1 MKTKAVRLYGKNDLR
16 LEEFELPSIK
26 HNEMLVKVIS
36 DSICMSTYKAS
47 IQGKDH
53 KRVPE
58 NIAEHPVIIGHEFC
72 GEVVEVADN
81 LKDLAKP
88 GDKFTIQPALFYKG
102 SLAAPGY
109 SYEYFGGDATYMILP
124 SEVFETNNFLRYES
138 DSFYFGSLSESMSC
152 IVGGFHVNYHSKMG
166 SYKHEMG
173 IVEGGKMAILAG
185 AGPMGLGAI
194 DYALHCDRRPSLL
207 VITDIDAARL
217 ARANEVYPEEYARSI
232 GVDLHYV
239 NMSEHDEKYLMD
251 LAGEGG
257 YNDVY
262 VFAPVKAVV
271 EMADRML
278 GIDGCLNFFSGPTD
292 PNFKAEFNFY
302 NAHYTQTH
310 IAGNTGGNTDD
321 LKEALYMMTG
331 GKVNPSAMIT
341 HIGGLD
347 SVVETT
353 LNLPKIPGGKKLMYV
368 QISLP
373 LVALDD
379 FEKLGQED
387 PMFAKL
393 HELVKKHNGMWNGE
407 AEKFLLANAKSI

>member
-1 MKTKAVRLYGKNDLR
+1 MRTKAVRLHGKSDLR
-16 LEEFELPSIK
+16 LEEFDLPPIK
-26 HNEMLVKVIS
+26 TNEMLVKIVS
-36 DSICMSTYKAS
+36 DSICMSSYKAA
-47 IQGKDH
+47 IQGEDH
-53 KRVPE
+53 KRVPG
-58 NIAEHPVIIGHEFC
+58 NIAEHPIIIGHEFC

-81 LKDLAKP
+81 LKHLAKP

-102 SLAAPGY
+102 SLDAPGY
-109 SYEYFGGDATYMILP
+109 SYEFFGGDATYMILP
-124 SEVFETNNFLRYES
+124 SEVFETNNFLKYES

-173 IVEGGKMAILAG
+173 IVEGGKMAIFAG

-207 VITDIDAARL
+207 VITDIDEARL
-217 ARANEVYPEEYARSI
+217 ARANEVYSEEYARSI

-239 NMSEHDEKYLMD
+239 NMSVKDEQYLKD

-262 VFAPVKAVV
+262 VFAPVKPLV

-278 GIDGCLNFFSGPTD
+278 GIDGCLNFFSGPTN
-292 PNFKAEFNFY
+292 PNFTAEFNFY
-302 NAHYTQTH
+302 NAHYAQTH

-353 LNLPKIPGGKKLMYV
+353 LNLPKIPGGKKLIYV

-379 FEKLGQED
+379 FEKLGKTD
-387 PMFAKL
+387 PMYAKL
-393 HELVKKHNGMWNGE
+393 DELVKKHKGMWNGE
-407 AEKFLLANAKSI
+407 AEKYLLANAKSI

>member
-16 LEEFELPSIK
+16 LEEFELPPIK
-26 HNEMLVKVIS
+26 TNEILVKVIS
-36 DSICMSTYKAS
+36 DSICMSTYKAA
-47 IQGKDH
+47 IQGEDH
-53 KRVPE
+53 KRVPR
-58 NIAEHPVIIGHEFC
+58 NIAEHPIIIGHEFC

-81 LKDLAKP
+81 LKHLAKP

-102 SLAAPGY
+102 SLDAPGY
-109 SYEYFGGDATYMILP
+109 SYEFFGGDATYMILP

-185 AGPMGLGAI
+185 VGPMGLGAI
-194 DYALHCDRRPSLL
+194 DYALHCDRKPSLL

-217 ARANEVYPEEYARSI
+217 KRANEVYPEEYARSV
-232 GVDLHYV
+232 GVDLRYV
-239 NMSEHDEKYLMD
+239 NMNEHDEQYLKD
-251 LAGEGG
+251 LAGPGG

-262 VFAPVKAVV
+262 VFAPVKALV

-278 GIDGCLNFFSGPTD
+278 GIDGCLNFFSGPTN
-292 PNFKAEFNFY
+292 PEFKAEFNFY
-302 NAHYTQTH
+302 NAHYAQTH

-379 FEKLGQED
+379 FAEKGKTD
-387 PMFAKL
+387 PMFAELDK
-393 HELVKKHNGMWNGE
+393 LVKKHNGMWNGE
-407 AEKFLLANAKSI
+407 AEKYLLAHAKSI

>member
-16 LEEFELPSIK
+16 LEEFELPPIK
-26 HNEMLVKVIS
+26 HNEILVKVIS

-81 LKDLAKP
+81 LSDIAKP

-138 DSFYFGSLSESMSC
+138 DAFYFGSLSESMSC

-217 ARANEVYPEEYARSI
+217 ARANEVYSEEYARSI

-239 NMSEHDEKYLMD
+239 NMAEHDEKYLMD
-251 LAGEGG
+251 LAGEGA

-278 GIDGCLNFFSGPTD
+278 GVDGCLNFFSGPTD
-292 PNFKAEFNFY
+292 PNFRAEFNFY
-302 NAHYTQTH
+302 NAHYAQTH

-373 LVALDD
+373 LAALDD
-379 FEKLGQED
+379 FEKLGKTD

-393 HELVKKHNGMWNGE
+393 DELVKKHNGMWNGE
-407 AEKFLLANAKSI
+407 AEKYLLEHAKPI

>member
-16 LEEFELPSIK
+16 LEEFELPPIK
-26 HNEMLVKVIS
+26 TNEILVKVIS
-36 DSICMSTYKAS
+36 DSICMSTYKAA
-47 IQGKDH
+47 IQGEDH
-53 KRVPE
+53 KRVPR
-58 NIAEHPVIIGHEFC
+58 NIAEHPIIIGHEFC
-72 GEVVEVADN
+72 GEVVEVAEN
-81 LKDLAKP
+81 LKHLAKP

-102 SLAAPGY
+102 SLDAPGY
-109 SYEYFGGDATYMILP
+109 SYEFFGGDATYMILP
-124 SEVFETNNFLRYES
+124 SEVFETNNFLKYES

-194 DYALHCDRRPSLL
+194 DYALHCGRRPSLL

-217 ARANEVYPEEYARSI
+217 ARANEVYSEEYARSI
-232 GVDLHYV
+232 GVDLRYI
-239 NMSEHDEKYLMD
+239 NMSEHDEQYLKD
-251 LAGEGG
+251 LAGAGG

-262 VFAPVKAVV
+262 VFAPVKALV

-278 GIDGCLNFFSGPTD
+278 GIDGCLNFFSGPTN
-292 PNFKAEFNFY
+292 PEFKAEFNFY
-302 NAHYTQTH
+302 NAHYAQTH

-379 FEKLGQED
+379 FAEKGKTD
-387 PMFAKL
+387 PMFAELDK
-393 HELVKKHNGMWNGE
+393 LVKKHNGMWNGE
-407 AEKFLLANAKSI
+407 AEKYLLAHAKPI